1 MAIGDAKDRF
11 AAGWT
16 EMTSRALNFNQILPV
31 APLQYTVESQEALV
45 RAVYTLQQNL
55 QNPGEMRGTKMTLT
69 HLPTSSAGLE
79 VGALYRFGNQ
89 IRIVLLDVAVTTGV
103 LGTSS
108 VGTVTVA
115 IT

>member
-1 MAIGDAKDRF
+1 
-11 AAGWT
+11 
-16 EMTSRALNFNQILPV
+16 MTSRLLNFNQILPV

-89 IRIVLLDVAVTTGV
+89 IRIVLLDVAVTTG
-103 LGTSS
+103 GTSS